1 MPAGEVKFRL
11 RRADDVPVTNPE
23 ALAFSFGLQDTK
35 GQIVAGR
42 RDGQGLVFDFSL
54 TAKPGK
60 DPNHPN
66 FTGRFASGPPEDRFV
81 YLSWKATARGDY
93 INRLKARLGSID
105 WALVEEAQRTGRPIS
120 ADLSGRGPGA
130 GRTPI
135 DWRLE
140 PLGM

>member
-1 MPAGEVKFRL
+1 MR
-11 RRADDVPVTNPE
+11 DVDRQ
-23 ALAFSFGLQDTK
+23 LQFYREDTK
-35 GQIVAGR
+35 
-42 RDGQGLVFDFSL
+42 
-54 TAKPGK
+54 
-60 DPNHPN
+60 
-66 FTGRFASGPPEDRFV
+66 
-81 YLSWKATARGDY
+81 RGFE
-93 INRLKARLGSID
+93 ARLGSID

>member
-1 MPAGEVKFRL
+1 MATESK
-11 RRADDVPVTNPE
+11 
-23 ALAFSFGLQDTK
+23 
-35 GQIVAGR
+35 
-42 RDGQGLVFDFSL
+42 
-54 TAKPGK
+54 
-60 DPNHPN
+60 
-66 FTGRFASGPPEDRFV
+66 RFALIGFGEAGSILGADLAAAGHDVAMYDVLLYSPSSRTQMRV
-81 YLSWKATARGDY
+81 
-93 INRLKARLGSID
+93 KARLGQID